1 MRKVYKRFK
10 RFLIS
15 LLIITLTKIFFYYP
29 LKFHKFLSL
38 FFYFF
43 LSRFRKIGIKNL
55 EIAKFKKKI
64 LWKNFCFM
72 TYGLLK
78 FIKMKNKNEDFIL
91 KNTEV
96 INFDIL
102 KNKIEKK
109 RGVLG
114 LTLHMGFWEIIPA
127 YFSLKK
133 IPVCVLASKVYTDF
147 IDNFINSIRKNYG
160 TEIVHPENTFSLVKK
175 LKKGYAVGILMDQK
189 QGSKR
194 IKVDFFGKK
203 VEAPSGPLEIAYK
216 INPEVILMRCEIEK
230 GKEIIY
236 IEDFTLSYN
245 LKYDLQNIYNKFEKW
260 IRRKPWQW
268 VWIHQR
274 F

>member
-1 MRKVYKRFK
+1 
-10 RFLIS
+10 
-15 LLIITLTKIFFYYP
+15 
-29 LKFHKFLSL
+29 
-38 FFYFF
+38 
-43 LSRFRKIGIKNL
+43 
-55 EIAKFKKKI
+55 
-64 LWKNFCFM
+64 M

-102 KNKIEKK
+102 KSKIEKK
-109 RGVLG
+109 RGVLV

-147 IDNFINSIRKNYG
+147 IDNFINSIRRNYG
-160 TEIVHPENTFSLVKK
+160 TEVVHPENTLSLVKK

-203 VEAPSGPLEIAYK
+203 VEAPAGPLEIAYK
-216 INPEVILMRCEIEK
+216 INPEVILMRCESEK
-230 GKEIIY
+230 GREIIY
-236 IEDFTLSYN
+236 IEDITLSYN